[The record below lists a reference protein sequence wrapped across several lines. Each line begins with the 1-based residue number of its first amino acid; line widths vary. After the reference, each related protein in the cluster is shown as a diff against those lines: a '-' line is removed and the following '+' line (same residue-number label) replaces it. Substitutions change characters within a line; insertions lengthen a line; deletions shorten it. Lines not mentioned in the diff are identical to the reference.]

1 MKWLELALSM
11 LTTLIAASELC
22 PRISLMGKGVK
33 LAQCHLDGRC
43 AASMAARSILLVV

>member
-11 LTTLIAASELC
+11 LTTLTAASELC

-33 LAQCHLDGRC
+33 LVQCHLDCCGV
-43 AASMAARSILLVV
+43 ASMAARSILLVT